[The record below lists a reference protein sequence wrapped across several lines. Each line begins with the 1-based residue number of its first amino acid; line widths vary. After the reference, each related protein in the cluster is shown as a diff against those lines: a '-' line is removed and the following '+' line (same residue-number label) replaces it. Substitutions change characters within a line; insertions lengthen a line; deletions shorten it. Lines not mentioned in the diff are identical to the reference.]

1 MEQSQTDYVIKVK
14 ENKIRLADMMYY
26 ILLHW
31 RSILLG
37 AFVFCA
43 LLSCFKFM
51 KGFNSLGSEDLSET
65 KKTYGRSYEEYMII
79 KSQLESQADEL
90 AKTIKEAEDYQNQS
104 ILMNL
109 NPEAAYK
116 STLTYAVNDLVDT
129 SLDSLN
135 PESFL
140 VANRRINS
148 ILGSYASLIQ
158 SGTILETIQN
168 AIGTQID
175 KKYIAEL
182 VYVQVDYRSKL
193 LHITAFGEDKKQVQ
207 TISDAIEKG
216 ILDANL
222 RISTVVGAH
231 RLELMSSYTGNDV
244 DTSALI
250 GSIPEDGRSE
260 DSCYQTSIESLQKN
274 KTDAVTELQNQ
285 LIDSNNQLSELTEPS
300 EPGGTSRTA
309 IVKSSIKYGILGF
322 IVGAFVM
329 AYFYIL
335 QYVGGGKLMTPDEM
349 QDTYGIP
356 LLAYYKAP
364 MCEHS
369 NAIDNLIN
377 RVYGIPDRR
386 FYLSDTC
393 SLAVANV
400 LARIKDTENVKIL
413 FAGNADIEG
422 FGHTVSGV

>member
-175 KKYIAEL
+175 KKYIEVLDEEL
-182 VYVQVDYRSKL
+182 K
-193 LHITAFGEDKKQVQ
+193 E
-207 TISDAIEKG
+207 
-216 ILDANL
+216 
-222 RISTVVGAH
+222 
-231 RLELMSSYTGNDV
+231 
-244 DTSALI
+244 
-250 GSIPEDGRSE
+250 
-260 DSCYQTSIESLQKN
+260 
-274 KTDAVTELQNQ
+274 
-285 LIDSNNQLSELTEPS
+285 
-300 EPGGTSRTA
+300 
-309 IVKSSIKYGILGF
+309 
-322 IVGAFVM
+322 
-329 AYFYIL
+329 
-335 QYVGGGKLMTPDEM
+335 
-349 QDTYGIP
+349 
-356 LLAYYKAP
+356 
-364 MCEHS
+364 
-369 NAIDNLIN
+369 LIN
-377 RVYGIPDRR
+377 
-386 FYLSDTC
+386 
-393 SLAVANV
+393 N
-400 LARIKDTENVKIL
+400 
-413 FAGNADIEG
+413 
-422 FGHTVSGV
+422 